1 MAKLKRHLGLF
12 NLTLI
17 GIGIILGAGIYAL
30 IGVAAGGA
38 GNATWLSFLI
48 SAVIALFTGLSYA
61 ELSTMFK
68 GDAGEYDY
76 TAKAINKKFGFVI
89 GLSVIAASIITASV
103 VALGFAGYFITL
115 IPLPYLLTAVL
126 VILLMAVIN
135 FIGIK
140 ESSWFNILSTFVELI
155 GLLIIIILGFK
166 YIGSVNYLE
175 MPLGFSGVFSSAALV
190 FFAYLGFE
198 SIVKLREETKDP
210 EKTIPKAIIIS
221 VAVTSVLYILV
232 AISSVSV
239 IGWDQLAQSSAPL
252 SLVAQTA
259 LGGITGPI
267 LAVIALFSTSNTIL
281 FSSITSSRQIY
292 GMAKQK
298 SLPKFLSKVHGK
310 TRTPWIAILI
320 TMFVAIIFTFIGEI
334 DLVANITNLFL
345 FLTFA
350 AVNLSL
356 IILRYKAPK
365 MKRAF
370 KCPLNCG
377 RLAIIPLLGLITSL
391 VMMGFIIWGFL

>member
-1 MAKLKRHLGLF
+1 M
-12 NLTLI
+12 T
-17 GIGIILGAGIYAL
+17 
-30 IGVAAGGA
+30 
-38 GNATWLSFLI
+38 
-48 SAVIALFTGLSYA
+48 
-61 ELSTMFK
+61 
-68 GDAGEYDY
+68 
-76 TAKAINKKFGFVI
+76 
-89 GLSVIAASIITASV
+89 
-103 VALGFAGYFITL
+103 
-115 IPLPYLLTAVL
+115 
-126 VILLMAVIN
+126 
-135 FIGIK
+135 
-140 ESSWFNILSTFVELI
+140 
-155 GLLIIIILGFK
+155 
-166 YIGSVNYLE
+166 
-175 MPLGFSGVFSSAALV
+175 
-190 FFAYLGFE
+190 
-198 SIVKLREETKDP
+198 
-210 EKTIPKAIIIS
+210 
-221 VAVTSVLYILV
+221 
-232 AISSVSV
+232 
-239 IGWDQLAQSSAPL
+239 
-252 SLVAQTA
+252 
-259 LGGITGPI
+259 
-267 LAVIALFSTSNTIL
+267 TSNTIL

-391 VMMGFIIWGFL
+391 VMIVFIIWGFL